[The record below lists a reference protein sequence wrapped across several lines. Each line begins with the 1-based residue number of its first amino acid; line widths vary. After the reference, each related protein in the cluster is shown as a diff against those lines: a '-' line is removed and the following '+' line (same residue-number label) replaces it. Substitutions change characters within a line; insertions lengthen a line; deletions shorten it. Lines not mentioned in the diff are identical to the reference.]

1 MSPGNS
7 DIPGPASSGYSA
19 DVRIELR
26 LNGQRIPVAQTGGGR
41 LILYEPR
48 ILPRADAEVVMH
60 IDGHERR
67 WRVSLRPGPAPDRV
81 VPVLA
86 LKAL

>member
-1 MSPGNS
+1 MSGRA
-7 DIPGPASSGYSA
+7 DIPDAAPRGYSA

-26 LNGQRIPVAQTGGGR
+26 MNGQRNPVAQTGGGR

-48 ILPRADAEVVMH
+48 TLPRADAEVVMH

-67 WRVSLRPGPAPDRV
+67 WRVALRPGPTPDRV
-81 VPVLA
+81 VPVEPTRA
-86 LKAL
+86 